1 MCAISM
7 PNTLLIARIV
17 PFRLSKTICRHQ
29 LTTALILLLPRAD
42 SSRCSIEGKN
52 LLLQQRGTACRNLGG
67 VGEGRD
73 EKAVLG
79 PPL

>member
-1 MCAISM
+1 
-7 PNTLLIARIV
+7 
-17 PFRLSKTICRHQ
+17 
-29 LTTALILLLPRAD
+29 LLLPRAG